1 MPDAP
6 GGETVT
12 VPPAGGVGGPPG
24 PGGALPD
31 GPPSGSVDPG
41 PAHRR
46 GRHRLRA
53 VLLALAVV
61 VVGLVAAGAVWYQD
75 QVDEGPAGP
84 AVIVDVPDGS
94 SVGSVVATLV
104 RQRVVGSSL
113 AFHIFLALHGTPT
126 VQAGR
131 YELRRRQSF
140 GAVRDALLGGP
151 DVFAVTVIA
160 GTTVREVATEVEDEV
175 PRFSAASFL
184 GPVTSGT
191 RRSPWEVPGS
201 NNLDGLLGTGTYIVV
216 PGETES
222 ELLGRMI
229 DRFDAEALSVDLA
242 TAASADGVTPYQA
255 VTVASIVQ
263 KEAISPGDS
272 ARATTGNVG
281 PVARVIYNR
290 LARGMPLQMDSTVL
304 YAEGR
309 DGGPV
314 TPADEERVTPYNTY
328 LNPGLTPTPICFPS
342 AVALRA
348 ALHPPAG
355 DWLYFELTSRDG
367 TETFSDTFA
376 GQEAAEQL
384 ARSRGLP

>member
-12 VPPAGGVGGPPG
+12 VPPVGTEGGPAG
-24 PGGALPD
+24 PSGALPD
-31 GPPSGSVDPG
+31 TPPPSPVGSGPG
-41 PAHRR
+41 DRG

-53 VLLALAVV
+53 VLLVLAVV
-61 VVGLVAAGAVWYQD
+61 VVGIVVAGVVWYQD
-75 QVDEGPAGP
+75 QVNEGPPGP
-84 AVIVDVPDGS
+84 AVIVDVPGGS

-140 GAVRDALLGGP
+140 GAVRDVLAGGP

-160 GTTVREVATEVEDEV
+160 GTTVREVAAEVGDEV
-175 PRFSAASFL
+175 PRFSGAAFL
-184 GPVTSGT
+184 GAVTSGT

-201 NNLDGLLGTGTYIVV
+201 NNLDGLFGTGTYIVV

-222 ELLGRMI
+222 ELLAQMV
-229 DRFDAEALSVDLA
+229 DRFDAEAVAVDLPA
-242 TAASADGVTPYQA
+242 AASADGVTPYQA
-255 VTVASIVQ
+255 ITVASIVQ

-272 ARATTGNVG
+272 AQATAGNVG

-290 LARGMPLQMDSTVL
+290 LVRGTPLQMDSTVL

-314 TPADEERVTPYNTY
+314 TPADEATPTPYNTY
-328 LNPGLTPTPICFPS
+328 LHTGLTPTPICFPS
-342 AVALRA
+342 ALALRA

-384 ARSRGLP
+384 ARSRGIP